1 MLSIDDKMRNELI
14 DKILSIQ
21 NKNIL
26 QALNKLIS
34 STDSESEIVKL
45 TNIQK
50 SMLLMSENDIDNGQ
64 LISQDEMT
72 KRNLEWLNGL

>member
-1 MLSIDDKMRNELI
+1 MTAVDKMRNELI